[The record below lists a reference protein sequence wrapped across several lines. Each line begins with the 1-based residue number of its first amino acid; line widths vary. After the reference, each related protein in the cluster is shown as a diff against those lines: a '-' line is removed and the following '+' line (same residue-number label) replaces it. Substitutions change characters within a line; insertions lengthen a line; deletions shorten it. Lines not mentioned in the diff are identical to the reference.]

1 MKNSLKFFG
10 VLALLLAV
18 SASHISAQPQK
29 RLVLNTT
36 FNFTIENHE
45 IPAGS
50 YWITLKDGWMQVQ
63 TADGKAVTSVL
74 TLPTEGKSGEGK
86 ARAVFHRYHNRYFL
100 SQVWLASS
108 ARGRQTL
115 ESHDEQRARK
125 QETPLAVVVD
135 LNAQA
140 DGR

>member
-1 MKNSLKFFG
+1 MKNSLKFLG
-10 VLALLLAV
+10 ALALLFTVAAPQV
-18 SASHISAQPQK
+18 PAQTQR

-36 FNFTIENHE
+36 FNFTIENRE

-50 YWITLKDGWMQVQ
+50 YWITLKDGWMQLQ

-74 TLPTEGKSGEGK
+74 TLPTEGKSDGAK
-86 ARAVFHRYHNRYFL
+86 ARAIFHRYHNRYFL

-125 QETPLAVVVD
+125 HETPLAVVVD
-135 LNAQA
+135 LKTQA